1 MQCCCF
7 MLSSVEILIL
17 SAIQGISEFLPVSSV
32 AHLVLVSKYY
42 AFTNQNLL
50 IDICLHL
57 GSLIAIIVYFRNDL
71 FHFIKNKSFLIKII
85 AGTIPII
92 PVGYILYQTGLIDQ
106 LRNLEVIGWMSL
118 IFAILLYVS
127 DKSKVTKKI
136 DTNFTNKS
144 AVFIGL
150 FQVLA
155 LIPGVSRSGITITSG
170 RMLGFNRFDSTK
182 ISFFLSIPTL
192 IAASFI
198 GIYNIYREGS
208 TELNFLAITATIFSF
223 IFSYITITI
232 FFNYVKK
239 NDGKI
244 GTKTRG
250 IDMNLHNACNL
261 RCKYCFTNSPKGDHV
276 KEYLSPKVIGDLA
289 DQADEL
295 GYFEFDLQGGELL
308 LRPDLL
314 FETLEAIRPE
324 RFYLYLTTNGYYLD
338 KKMAKKLLFLFE
350 EMNKLGTTVLI
361 ATHNEDLV
369 KKTKH
374 PIIKLHNGRA
384 KYN

>member
-1 MQCCCF
+1 MQCYCF

-170 RMLGFNRFDSTK
+170 RMLGFNRFDSAK
-182 ISFFLSIPTL
+182 ISF
-192 IAASFI
+192 FI

-208 TELNFLAITATIFSF
+208 TELNFLAVTATIFSF
-223 IFSYITITI
+223 IFSYITITL
-232 FFNYVKK
+232 FFNFVKK
-239 NDGKI
+239 FSLSI
-244 GTKTRG
+244 FVIYRIVLSLLILG
-250 IDMNLHNACNL
+250 I
-261 RCKYCFTNSPKGDHV
+261 V
-276 KEYLSPKVIGDLA
+276 YL
-289 DQADEL
+289 
-295 GYFEFDLQGGELL
+295 
-308 LRPDLL
+308 
-314 FETLEAIRPE
+314 
-324 RFYLYLTTNGYYLD
+324 
-338 KKMAKKLLFLFE
+338 
-350 EMNKLGTTVLI
+350 
-361 ATHNEDLV
+361 
-369 KKTKH
+369 
-374 PIIKLHNGRA
+374 
-384 KYN
+384 